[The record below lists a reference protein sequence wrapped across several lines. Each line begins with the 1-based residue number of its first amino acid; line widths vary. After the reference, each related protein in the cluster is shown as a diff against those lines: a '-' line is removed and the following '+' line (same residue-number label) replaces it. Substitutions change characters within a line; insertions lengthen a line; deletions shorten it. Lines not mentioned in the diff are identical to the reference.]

1 MIRILSF
8 VILASRRPK
17 AKLWWA
23 LGNPW
28 LPHPCCSCKLEQ
40 ECTRDL
46 RTVPKLFLCKKKWSE
61 RGWVDSERREE
72 RGGEKVNDEWERGC
86 GGGLWATSYGMCAW
100 DCEQEKRRT
109 PWLKKDKLLHFMMIF
124 RHHCHLL
131 AHLLLHPLFLLVLL
145 SFARVMKATGSTVAC
160 IIWSKSASQHR
171 CTTQPEW
178 TLAAPVKKKFLVWSW
193 LSLLLQ
199 LKDLKEISRAG
210 RWVI

>member
-86 GGGLWATSYGMCAW
+86 GGGLWAMSYGMCAW

-145 SFARVMKATGSTVAC
+145 SFARVWWKLLVALLHASFRAKEHHSTGV
-160 IIWSKSASQHR
+160 QLNLNEH
-171 CTTQPEW
+171 
-178 TLAAPVKKKFLVWSW
+178 
-193 LSLLLQ
+193 LLL
-199 LKDLKEISRAG
+199 L
-210 RWVI
+210 

>member
-1 MIRILSF
+1 MIRILF
-8 VILASRRPK
+8 IFLEILASRRPQ
-17 AKLWWA
+17 
-23 LGNPW
+23 
-28 LPHPCCSCKLEQ
+28 SE
-40 ECTRDL
+40 
-46 RTVPKLFLCKKKWSE
+46 TVVGSRESVTPSPLLQLQVGARMHKGSENSTPAVLKRMLCLCKKKWSE

-145 SFARVMKATGSTVAC
+145 SFARVWWKPLVALLHASFGAKVHHSTGV
-160 IIWSKSASQHR
+160 
-171 CTTQPEW
+171 
-178 TLAAPVKKKFLVWSW
+178 
-193 LSLLLQ
+193 Q
-199 LKDLKEISRAG
+199 LNLNEH
-210 RWVI
+210 